1 MWHVPRWSYALLLL
15 LLSKVNSED
24 EKILKVHIVAHTH
37 DDPGWL
43 KTYDQYYNGLNNTI
57 AHAGVRYIL
66 DSVIVALK
74 ENPQRQFTYVEM
86 AFFSRYYN
94 ELSSEEERNDVKQ
107 LVANGQLSFANGG
120 YVMHDEATTHY
131 ISMIDQ
137 TTLGHDFLKDTFEY
151 TPKVGWQLDPFGHSL
166 FNAELSSLCG
176 FDSLYFGRIDHE
188 DLERRYEAQECEGV
202 WNGVFWGLTGSYRGN
217 YGPPP
222 GFCLDDKCN
231 DIPITPENA
240 YSRAVEFVGYLIEQ
254 GKHTKGDTI
263 MVTMGSDFTYENAL
277 YDFRNLDLLMQTIQN
292 SNFSSTL
299 LSPYNAID
307 IFYSTPEFYTQS
319 KYNESSSSSNVVPN
333 NNWSVKEDDFF
344 PYSDCRHCFWTGYFT
359 SRPNFKR
366 MERVSSGLLHAVRQ
380 LHSFLQQPAR
390 YDNAEGEIIL
400 PYASLESSLSIAQH
414 HDAVSGTS
422 KQHVLYDYA
431 KLLHQGISEATTYA
445 GQALTALLLG
455 QQTIQAQ
462 HPTLEYCI
470 ELNVSRCDITQ
481 ESSLR
486 NQSFQVILYNA
497 LTTPRKDIL
506 SIPVSLDVTYKVTS
520 NYNNLTLASVL
531 LRNYNY
537 TKTSNSAPF
546 LLHFNT
552 GYIPPLSSIVYTIQQ
567 INTHSSVIKPI
578 PHHRILR
585 LKHKYQFKHQAENKP
600 IQLYVEQCDDHIYI
614 ENSKLKIRLD
624 KHMGLMD
631 HITNIEMN
639 ATLKVKQT
647 WGYYP
652 SFDAKYNAPGSSK
665 KSSSK
670 KGSKKGKEHISNAFG
685 KSSSLSTRIL
695 SSNTS
700 RTSNYDQYFSNQKS
714 DDNSEK
720 TQNSGA
726 YIFRPKHRKGGI
738 HTTPLSSE
746 VTIFHSD
753 LITELHYKY
762 RGKSGRKYITQI
774 IRLKQ
779 DSDVLESEY
788 VVGPIPDNDRKGREV
803 VVQYDTNVDN
813 QGVFFTDSNG
823 RRFMERKRSYRPT
836 WDYKDYEPIAGN
848 YYPIN
853 SAIFIK
859 DNDVASNNSDKVSLA
874 ILTDRSLGGGSI
886 YDGELEIMVHR
897 RTKADDGRGVGEP
910 LDETNG
916 GITPEPPYGKAK
928 RKGKGIVT
936 TGKHYLLITSANHTA
951 SFCRSKMD
959 QVYSPIH
966 IFFSSSPSTDN
977 LFYNHSS
984 FNGISVPL
992 PENIMLVTFKR
1003 VQQSQPYMTYLIRL
1017 AHQYSIDEDPNLSSP
1032 VQIDIQNLFTSKL
1045 FTAVKV
1051 VSVVE
1056 KTVTGNRDWADWERE
1071 RLKWNDIKDSTKKVE
1086 TTWNDSNTIVQL
1098 KPMEIRTFYVV
1109 LGGRFNVEVDDD
1121 STHLAFL

>member
-1 MWHVPRWSYALLLL
+1 M
-15 LLSKVNSED
+15 
-24 EKILKVHIVAHTH
+24 
-37 DDPGWL
+37 
-43 KTYDQYYNGLNNTI
+43 
-57 AHAGVRYIL
+57 
-66 DSVIVALK
+66 
-74 ENPQRQFTYVEM
+74 
-86 AFFSRYYN
+86 
-94 ELSSEEERNDVKQ
+94 
-107 LVANGQLSFANGG
+107 
-120 YVMHDEATTHY
+120 DEAC
-131 ISMIDQ
+131 D
-137 TTLGHDFLKDTFEY
+137 
-151 TPKVGWQLDPFGHSL
+151 
-166 FNAELSSLCG
+166 
-176 FDSLYFGRIDHE
+176 
-188 DLERRYEAQECEGV
+188 
-202 WNGVFWGLTGSYRGN
+202 
-217 YGPPP
+217 
-222 GFCLDDKCN
+222 

-240 YSRAVEFVGYLIEQ
+240 YSRAAEFVFYLVEQ
-254 GKHTKGDTI
+254 GKHTKGDSI

-277 YDFRNLDLLMQTIQN
+277 YDFSNLDLLMKTIQN
-292 SNFSSTL
+292 SNFSSSL
-299 LSPYNAID
+299 LSPYSGID
-307 IFYSTPEFYTQS
+307 IFYSTPELYTQS
-319 KYNESSSSSNVVPN
+319 KHNESSSSSNFMVGN
-333 NNWSVKEDDFF
+333 DYWSVKDDDFF
-344 PYSDCRHCFWTGYFT
+344 PYSDCKHCFWTGYFT

-390 YDNAEGEIIL
+390 SDDTEGEMIL

-431 KLLHQGISEATTYA
+431 KLLHQGTSEATTYA
-445 GQALTALLLG
+445 GQALSALLLG
-455 QQTIQAQ
+455 ERTMQEQP
-462 HPTLEYCI
+462 PTLEYCF
-470 ELNVSRCDITQ
+470 ELNVSRCNITQ

-506 SIPVSLDVTYKVTS
+506 SIPVTLDVTYKVTS
-520 NYNNLTLASVL
+520 HYNNLTLSSVL

-537 TKTSNSAPF
+537 SKTSNSAPF
-546 LLHFNT
+546 LLHFDT
-552 GYIPPLSSIVYTIQQ
+552 GYIPPLSSIVYTIKQ
-567 INTHSSVIKPI
+567 ISTHSSVIKPI

-585 LKHKYQFKHQAENKP
+585 QKNHKKYQFQHQASNNKP
-600 IQLYVEQCDDHIYI
+600 IKLYVEERDDHIYI

-631 HITNIEMN
+631 HITNLEMS

-652 SFDAKYNAPGSSK
+652 SFDAKYDAPDGSSSSSSKKNK

-670 KGSKKGKEHISNAFG
+670 KGKKHSGDALG
-685 KSSSLSTRIL
+685 QSSSLSTRIL
-695 SSNTS
+695 PSATGKSSK
-700 RTSNYDQYFSNQKS
+700 YDQYFGKKKG
-714 DDNSEK
+714 DDNSEE

-726 YIFRPKHRKGGI
+726 YIFRPKHHKGGI
-738 HTTPLSSE
+738 HTTSLSRE

-753 LITELHYKY
+753 LVTELHYKY
-762 RGKSGRKYITQI
+762 IGKSGKKYIRQI

-788 VVGPIPDNDRKGREV
+788 IVGPIPHDDDKGREV

-823 RRFMERKRSYRPT
+823 RRFMERRRSYRPT
-836 WDYKDYEPIAGN
+836 WDYKEHEPVAGN

-859 DNDVASNNSDKVSLA
+859 DNDIASNKSDNVSLA

-910 LDETNG
+910 LDETNA

-928 RKGKGIVT
+928 RKGRGIVT
-936 TGKHYLLITSANHTA
+936 TGKHYLLITSANNTA

-966 IFFSSSPSTDN
+966 IFFSSSPSTED
-977 LFYNHSS
+977 LFHNHSS
-984 FNGISVPL
+984 FNGISAPL
-992 PENIMLVTFKR
+992 PENVMLVTFKR
-1003 VQQSQPYMTYLIRL
+1003 LQQSQPYMTYLIRL
-1017 AHQYSIDEDPNLSSP
+1017 AHQYSIDEDPNLSTP
-1032 VQIDIQNLFTSKL
+1032 VQIDIQNLFTSKS
-1045 FTAVKV
+1045 FTALKV

-1056 KTVTGNRDWADWERE
+1056 KTVTGNQDWSDWERK
-1071 RLKWNDIKDSTKKVE
+1071 RLKWNGIRDSTEKVE
-1086 TTWNDSNTIVQL
+1086 TILNDGNTIVQL

-1109 LGGRFNVEVDDD
+1109 LGERFNVEVDDD